1 MTNFILWL
9 ILFLMKYKCVIS
21 DMDRTLLHSDGK
33 ISEYTKTTLEKLI
46 SGGIMFVPASG
57 RALNSLPQDLYDI
70 NGIKYAITSNGVS
83 VDDLIRKES
92 LGSLNIT
99 PKAISDLFDF
109 LKDEKIM
116 YECFINGQG
125 YTSKDYYENPMI
137 FGGASY
143 KTEYVRRTRIPV
155 ENIMAFMK
163 ENINK
168 IQCVDV
174 LLSSSDR
181 ERILESIRENIKELY
196 VTSGENFL
204 IEIMHKDCGKHRG
217 MQRFCKMMEIRSEEI
232 VAFGDGRNDMEL
244 LRDAGLGIAV
254 ANAAEI
260 TKNNADIVL
269 CETNDEDAVA
279 KQLEKLFP

>member
-1 MTNFILWL
+1 
-9 ILFLMKYKCVIS
+9 MKYKCVIS
-21 DMDRTLLHSDGK
+21 DMDRTFLHNDGK
-33 ISEYTKTTLEKLI
+33 ISEYTKKTVEKLI
-46 SGGIMFVPASG
+46 SSGIMFVPASG

-70 NGIKYAITSNGVS
+70 KGIKYAITSNGVS
-83 VDDLIRKES
+83 VDDLTEKKS
-92 LGSLNIT
+92 LGSINIEPKLLN
-99 PKAISDLFDF
+99 ALFDF
-109 LKDEKIM
+109 LKGENIM

-125 YTSKDYYENPMI
+125 YTSKEYYENPMV

-163 ENINK
+163 ENIDK

-174 LLSSSDR
+174 LLPSVDR
-181 ERILESIRENIKELY
+181 DRILSSIQENINGLY

-217 MQRFCKMMEIRSEEI
+217 MERLCEICGIKVEEI
-232 VAFGDGRNDMEL
+232 VAFGDGTNDMEL

-254 ANAAEI
+254 ANAKEI
-260 TKNNADIVL
+260 TKKNADIVL

-279 KQLEKLFP
+279 KQIEKIFPQILKS